1 MGSASHYWRLV
12 RVDGTGNR
20 RVEEVAIAKQFFQQ
34 QFAGLAGDVPD
45 APIQRH
51 LADCWR
57 AGRDDSARLAESR
70 LAESRLAE
78 YCLRCFISN
87 HIDQVCTQL
96 DAQFGNAHGFS
107 RHDLF
112 PLVLDDDGRWLS
124 GGAVQPST
132 HQPSTHQP
140 STYQSLASEILHSF
154 DPNKATLSTWVS
166 RRVRHHKELN
176 HFLLQQ
182 GVYLVS
188 DWAILNDTTVKQA
201 RRILLEF
208 HGQTAVEIERASQL
222 LQSYHQVYRRDRL
235 LQRQSGARGQ
245 CLPPSADQLHQMIA
259 LLPRFN
265 NARPHAE
272 DVLSHLQ
279 TLATQLRQ
287 YRVYVRGGLTPTES
301 LDQSETYANAANV
314 QAINVQAIAEED
326 AAPEANEFLAFYRE
340 QVLVCLDAAVEKV
353 LGDRTSQL
361 QRKGAQS
368 NTQGN
373 AQGNAQN
380 NTQSVE
386 SYLTALHLF
395 HCQGQ
400 SMGAIASHIG
410 LQAQYQVTRLMKLK
424 QLRADIRQRV
434 VQLLSDR
441 ILDKAQAYVDTHRL
455 KTLDQQLES
464 LLDEQISQI
473 IQQAEAEASIS
484 KQRPLSSLFARRL
497 CRHLETR
504 RINHDQ
510 STPCKC

>member
-57 AGRDDSARLAESR
+57 SGRDDSARSAESR

-87 HIDQVCTQL
+87 HIEQVCTQL

-112 PLVLDDDGRWLS
+112 PLVLDDDGRWINEDN
-124 GGAVQPST
+124 VQAST
-132 HQPSTHQP
+132 YQASTYQA

-154 DPNKATLSTWVS
+154 DPNKAALSTWVS

-208 HGQTAVEIERASQL
+208 HGQTAVEIEQASQL

-235 LQRQSGARGQ
+235 LQRQAGTRGQ
-245 CLPPSADQLHQMIA
+245 CLPPSADQLQQMIA

-265 NARPHAE
+265 TARPHAE

-287 YRVYVRGGLTPTES
+287 YRVYVRGGLAPTES

-314 QAINVQAIAEED
+314 QAIAEED
-326 AAPEANEFLAFYRE
+326 SAPEANEFLAFYRE

-353 LGDRTSQL
+353 LGDRTAQL
-361 QRKGAQS
+361 QRKSAQGNAQS
-368 NTQGN
+368 TAQGN
-373 AQGNAQN
+373 AQGNP
-380 NTQSVE
+380 QSVE

-400 SMGAIASHIG
+400 SMGQIASQIG

-424 QLRADIRQRV
+424 ELRADIRQRV

-441 ILDKAQAYVDTHRL
+441 ILDKAQAYVDAHRL